1 MNLGPLPKARNIT
14 NVDKE
19 LRDLSDTVNYLR
31 KNEERVERMYARL
44 ERRFKSTS
52 KSNPPKWWICDTA
65 EAINKAKKAADE
77 IEETMTAL
85 LWHNDN
91 FEAYTKGLKILGEEL
106 CERFSLEG

>member
-1 MNLGPLPKARNIT
+1 MNTRTIAKPRTIT

-19 LRDLSDTVNYLR
+19 LRELSDTVNYLR

-44 ERRFKSTS
+44 ERRFKSST
-52 KSNPPKWWICDTA
+52 KSNPPQWWICDTA
-65 EAINKAKKAADE
+65 VAINKAKKAADE

-91 FEAYTKGLKILGEEL
+91 FAA
-106 CERFSLEG
+106 